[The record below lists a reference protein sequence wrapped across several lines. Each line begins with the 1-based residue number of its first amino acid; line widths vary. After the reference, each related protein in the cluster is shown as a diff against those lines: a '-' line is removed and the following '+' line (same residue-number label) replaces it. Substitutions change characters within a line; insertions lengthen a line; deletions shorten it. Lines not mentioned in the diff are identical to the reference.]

1 MQNLFARARKAF
13 AIFCLFILAPF
24 SPALSQSTIS
34 GGVTQ
39 VQLDQAIANAIIGA
53 GVTPSATGTGSL
65 NLSTLTFSFPI
76 TGGTL
81 SSGVVPGS
89 TIRHNGSGIRF
100 AAGAVNIEIGDFVID
115 TTSLLIS
122 GFARS
127 ANPVSGGA
135 LNVASGVPLFAL
147 SLGGSANFPF
157 RVALTSAAANA
168 LNATF
173 GVTLFTQGLVIGNAQ
188 TTPRVPEPAALG
200 LLGLGLA
207 GIYAVRRRRVVV
219 SPIETSRDIVSC

>member
-1 MQNLFARARKAF
+1 MQTLWTRARKALAF
-13 AIFCLFILAPF
+13 FFFLALAPF
-24 SPALSQSTIS
+24 SPAHAQSAIN

-53 GVTPSATGTGSL
+53 GVTPSATGTGTL

-81 SSGVVPGS
+81 SSGVIPGS
-89 TIRHNGSGIRF
+89 TIRHDGSGIRF
-100 AAGAVNIEIGDFVID
+100 AAGTTNIEIGDFVID

-127 ANPVSGGA
+127 ANPASGGA
-135 LNVASGVPLFAL
+135 LNVGSGVPLFAL
-147 SLGGSANFPF
+147 SLGGSTNFPF
-157 RVALTSAAANA
+157 RVALTATAASA

-173 GVTLFTQGLVIGNAQ
+173 GVTLFTPGLVIGNAQ
-188 TTPRVPEPAALG
+188 TTPRVPEPATIG

-207 GIYAVRRRRVVV
+207 GLYATRRRRLNV
-219 SPIETSRDIVSC
+219 SPAAC

>member
-1 MQNLFARARKAF
+1 MHAFLLKAGKFFSALLFLLA
-13 AIFCLFILAPF
+13 APF
-24 SPALSQSTIS
+24 AAVNAQSTIT

-53 GVTPSATGTGSL
+53 GVTPSAIGTGSF

-81 SSGVVPGS
+81 STAVIPGS
-89 TIRHNGSGIRF
+89 TIRHAGSGIRF
-100 AAGAVNIEIGDFVID
+100 AAGTVNIEIGDFVID

-127 ANPVSGGA
+127 TNPATGA
-135 LNVASGVPLFAL
+135 PVNIASGAPLFAL
-147 SLGGSANFPF
+147 SLGGTAAFPF
-157 RVALTSAAANA
+157 RVALTQTAASV

-173 GVTLFTQGLVIGNAQ
+173 GVSLFTPGLVIGNAQ
-188 TTPRVPEPAALG
+188 TTPRVPEPATLG
-200 LLGLGLA
+200 LLCAGLA
-207 GIYAVRRRRVVV
+207 GIYVLRRKRQVAPSLVAV
-219 SPIETSRDIVSC
+219 PA